1 MKIKV
6 IVIDDDHLVALSL
19 KTILE
24 ASGNIDI
31 AATGKDGSEALELY
45 RAYRP
50 DVLVMDIRMKNVAG
64 LEAAGEVLDEFADA
78 KILLL
83 TTFNDDEYI
92 VKALKLGAKGYIL
105 KQDFEGIEPAIMAVA
120 GGQTVFG
127 GEVIGKLPS
136 LINMSAGMT
145 ASGDDVKK
153 AIDRELSEKNISEKE
168 IAIIEL
174 VAEGYN
180 NKEIAEQLYLSEGTV
195 RNYLSGI
202 LEKLELRDRTQLA
215 VYYLGVRYRQDTG
228 LLRPQALAHQ
238 GVPEHR

>member
-50 DVLVMDIRMKNVAG
+50 DVLVMDIRMKNVTG

-136 LINMSAGMT
+136 LINMSAEMT
-145 ASGDDVKK
+145 ASDDDVKK